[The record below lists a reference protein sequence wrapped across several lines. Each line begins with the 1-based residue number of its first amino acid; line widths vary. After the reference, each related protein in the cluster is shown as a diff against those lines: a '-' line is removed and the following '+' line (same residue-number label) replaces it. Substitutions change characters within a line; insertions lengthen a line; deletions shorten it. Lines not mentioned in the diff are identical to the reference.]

1 MALHVGGY
9 RISLDAKE
17 SEANLNFV
25 SHAHS
30 DHTGGVRKNS
40 EILCSEITR
49 DLLSTR
55 LRYEPKMVG
64 APSGVKLLN
73 AGHMLGSKQLYVE
86 SDALGTVVYTGD
98 YQMQMSPVAEGIEI
112 KQADTLIIDS
122 TYPFPNV
129 VFEEKAEVITA
140 MQHYIRSKMDIGSTL
155 FGAYA
160 MGKAQEL
167 IKICND
173 MGVTPIVDQPIARV
187 SEVYS
192 RHGVKLDYVER
203 NLHEGIV
210 YPDFSV
216 PVWIVSMHRMDMV
229 RANVAAIGKRIFTGL
244 ATGFAM
250 TQRFNT
256 DVQFALSDHADFNQ
270 AVEYIEACSPRKIYT
285 RGSEKD
291 TFARNLKE
299 AGYNADQLGGHTEFA
314 RLLAEEA

>member
-1 MALHVGGY
+1 MALHVGDY

-17 SEANLNFV
+17 PGANLNFV

-30 DHTGGVRKNS
+30 DHTGGVKKNS

-49 DLLSTR
+49 DLVRTR
-55 LRYEPKMVG
+55 VRYDLKTVEK
-64 APSGVKLLN
+64 PSAVELLN

-86 SDALGTVVYTGD
+86 SEALGTVVYTGD
-98 YQMQMSPVAEGIEI
+98 YQMQKSPVAERIEI
-112 KQADTLIIDS
+112 RQADTLIIDS

-129 VFEEKAEVITA
+129 VFEEKEEVMTA
-140 MQHYIRSKMDIGSTL
+140 MQHYIKARMDTGSVL

-167 IKICND
+167 IRICND
-173 MGVTPIVDQPIARV
+173 MGVTPIVDQGIARI

-192 RHGVKLDYVER
+192 KHGIRLDYVER
-203 NLHEGIV
+203 NLHEEIV

-216 PVWIVSMHRMDMV
+216 PVWIVSMHRMDGV
-229 RANVAAIGKRIFTGL
+229 RARVASLGKKIFTGL

-250 TQRFNT
+250 MQRFNT

-270 AVEYIEACSPRKIYT
+270 AVEYIEACRPRKIYT
-285 RGSEKD
+285 RGTGRD
-291 TFARNLKE
+291 TFARNLK
-299 AGYNADQLGGHTEFA
+299 ASGYNAEPLHGSAELA
-314 RLLAEEA
+314 NLLSQKA